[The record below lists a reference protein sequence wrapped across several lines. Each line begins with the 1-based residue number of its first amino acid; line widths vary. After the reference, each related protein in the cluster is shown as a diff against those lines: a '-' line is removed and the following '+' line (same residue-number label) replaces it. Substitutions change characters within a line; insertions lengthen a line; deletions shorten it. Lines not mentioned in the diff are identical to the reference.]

1 MNLKEEIEKL
11 SATAEYMCFSDSKYM
26 RVIAIENAVL
36 VAESYAKE
44 KDDEIQ
50 ALKVRI
56 EELEFELKRAE
67 EHIDGMKSING

>member
-1 MNLKEEIEKL
+1 MNLKEEILNVTETGV
-11 SATAEYMCFSDSKYM
+11 SPSTGVTFPWVRPWDAED
-26 RVIAIENAVL
+26 IAIE
-36 VAESYAKE
+36 YAKE